1 MFAHRYRLIFIILLA
16 IYSYLNILFTEGD
29 KLFGFQPSPALFFGI
44 ILGMV
49 YLIWDGNRLIE
60 KGLTALRSIR
70 VHPLLKFYLLSL
82 IWVLM
87 LGFLVTGILQLTHQ
101 LSDDYLLTLKLS
113 LGFAFRVNL
122 FLHCVNAII
131 YFMNQSRVNQLE
143 KESLLKETAEARF
156 EALRNQVN
164 PHFLFN
170 SFNVLN
176 TLVHKDPETAS
187 KFIQQLSKVYR
198 YLLNNQTSKVVS
210 LKSELEFL
218 EAYIFLLK
226 IRFRENLQIENL
238 INSNGDSDYIAPATL
253 QMLIENAIKHNIVS
267 KADPLTI
274 RLYANGDYY
283 IVENNV
289 QLKPVPEESTN
300 TGLKNIRQRYEFLC
314 GKDAVIVQSNGKF
327 IVKIPILKVEDE
339 NFNR

>member
-1 MFAHRYRLIFIILLA
+1 MFTNPYRYLFILLLA
-16 IYSYLNILFTEGD
+16 VYSYLNILFTEGD
-29 KLFGFQPSPALFFGI
+29 KLFGFRPSPLLFFGI

-49 YLIWDGNRLIE
+49 YLIWEGNRLIE
-60 KGLTALRSIR
+60 KRLSILQSIR
-70 VHPLLKFYLLSL
+70 VHPLLKFYLISL
-82 IWVLM
+82 FWVLM
-87 LGFLVTGILQLTHQ
+87 IGFAVTGILQITHQ
-101 LSDDYLLTLKLS
+101 LSEDAFLTLKLS

-122 FLHCVNAII
+122 FLHCVNAIV

-143 KESLLKETAEARF
+143 KEGLLKETAEARF

-176 TLVHKDPETAS
+176 TLVHKDPDTAS

-198 YLLNNQTSKVVS
+198 YLLNNQTSKVVP

-218 EAYIFLLK
+218 DAYIFLLK
-226 IRFRENLQIENL
+226 IRFGENLQIQNEIENTVGQ
-238 INSNGDSDYIAPATL
+238 NYIAPATL

-267 KADPLTI
+267 KADPLQI
-274 RLYANGDYY
+274 RLFRNGEYY
-283 IVENNV
+283 VVENNV

-300 TGLKNIRQRYEFLC
+300 TGLRNIRQRYEFLC
-314 GKDAVIVQSNGKF
+314 GENAVIVQSDGKF
-327 IVKIPILKVEDE
+327 VVKIPILDVEDE
-339 NFNR
+339 NSNR